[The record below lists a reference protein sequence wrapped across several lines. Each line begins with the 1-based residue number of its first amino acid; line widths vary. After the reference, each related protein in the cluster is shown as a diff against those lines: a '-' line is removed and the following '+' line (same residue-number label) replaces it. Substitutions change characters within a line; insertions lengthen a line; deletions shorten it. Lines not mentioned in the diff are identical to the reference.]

1 MSQSQ
6 LILTLLDAAA
16 ELPCTLILPAVCTDA
31 ADTFRIWCGSRNL
44 ELRTDAANGV
54 YRRLWTELPS
64 GACIS
69 VAESLPR
76 PR

>member
-1 MSQSQ
+1 VSQRQ

-16 ELPCTLILPAVCTDA
+16 ELACTLILPAVCSDA
-31 ADTFRIWCGSRNL
+31 ADTFRIWCSSRNL
-44 ELRTDAANGV
+44 ELRADAANGV

-64 GACIS
+64 GTFIS